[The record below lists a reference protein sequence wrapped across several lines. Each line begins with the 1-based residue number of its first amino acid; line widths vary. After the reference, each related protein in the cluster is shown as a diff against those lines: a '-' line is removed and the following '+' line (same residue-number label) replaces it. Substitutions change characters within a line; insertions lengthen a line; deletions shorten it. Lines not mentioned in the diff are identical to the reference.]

1 MRTCGA
7 ARSELRV
14 GCSGAGARGGGPGV
28 NKGIRSIVIVWG
40 GYKCANFGA
49 TKHVYAWKF
58 ATALQGCAEFQA
70 SPRSAPSWNSSFLG
84 PRTPAL
90 APAALQLHSAPQS
103 SIQNSGFSLLK
114 RHAHAHNICH
124 FVCSRTG
131 TGHWGA
137 PTAHSRAR
145 LSALSRPPG
154 ARPWLV
160 SSCAHPPAVFV
171 SVDLHSHT
179 RVDVAPAA
187 HMQHSYSPISSISQ
201 GGLRFMQPGHTP

>member
-1 MRTCGA
+1 MCKLRSHEARVCLEIRYGFSLYKA
-7 ARSELRV
+7 ALNSKHPLV
-14 GCSGAGARGGGPGV
+14 QPPRG
-28 NKGIRSIVIVWG
+28 I
-40 GYKCANFGA
+40 
-49 TKHVYAWKF
+49 
-58 ATALQGCAEFQA
+58 
-70 SPRSAPSWNSSFLG
+70 PRSWVH
-84 PRTPAL
+84 AL
-90 APAALQLHSAPQS
+90 APAALHSAPQS

-171 SVDLHSHT
+171 SVCAAT
-179 RVDVAPAA
+179 RGLMWRQQLTCSTRTRPSRPSRRAGCA
-187 HMQHSYSPISSISQ
+187 SCSPGTRRNRRQDHLRRTGTTCTSQ
-201 GGLRFMQPGHTP
+201 YAG

>member
-1 MRTCGA
+1 MHTTF
-7 ARSELRV
+7 
-14 GCSGAGARGGGPGV
+14 
-28 NKGIRSIVIVWG
+28 VILCV
-40 GYKCANFGA
+40 
-49 TKHVYAWKF
+49 
-58 ATALQGCAEFQA
+58 L
-70 SPRSAPSWNSSFLG
+70 NS
-84 PRTPAL
+84 
-90 APAALQLHSAPQS
+90 HW
-103 SIQNSGFSLLK
+103 
-114 RHAHAHNICH
+114 HWAHW
-124 FVCSRTG
+124 R
-131 TGHWGA
+131 
-137 PTAHSRAR
+137 AHSRAR